1 MEMTSAQSQSVTL
14 EAGEENVGREERAFS
29 LLAGVW
35 MVARGVLRLRRGPWS
50 LLFALAGIPL
60 VRRALTGHSV
70 AYQLLGID
78 TKRQVSA
85 SGAGVDPLRAE
96 LAEASVMIERPVA
109 EVYEFW
115 RRFENIPQFL
125 AGIDHVT
132 RLDNGGWR
140 WSAEGLFGRKLEWE
154 TEVTQD
160 IELQRIAWRSR
171 PGSMFPCEGTVEF
184 HPLPGGTE
192 VVVRMM
198 YEPVA
203 GKLGAQVAR
212 VLGTD
217 AQRVLVRD
225 LARMR
230 RILEAR
236 PDVLRDA
243 IDQQI
248 TQLQFDVTTFASE
261 EELVDEMVARGREG
275 IADERD
281 ATFDERADFECDQS
295 FPASDPPQRY

>member
-1 MEMTSAQSQSVTL
+1 MEMTSAQSQSVAL
-14 EAGEENVGREERAFS
+14 ESGAENVSRGERVVS

-50 LLFALAGIPL
+50 LLVALVGIPL
-60 VRRALTGHSV
+60 VRRGLTGHST

-78 TKRQVSA
+78 TQRGA
-85 SGAGVDPLRAE
+85 SLTAGVDPLRAE

-115 RRFENIPQFL
+115 RKFENIPQFF
-125 AGIDHVT
+125 AGIDQVT

-140 WSAEGLFGRKLEWE
+140 WSADGLLGRKLEWE

-160 IELQRIAWRSR
+160 VEHQRIAWRSR

-198 YEPVA
+198 YEPLA

-225 LARMR
+225 LARLK

-248 TQLQFDVTTFASE
+248 HQLQFDVSTFASE
-261 EELVDEMVARGREG
+261 EQLEDPLVARARQD
-275 IADERD
+275 IAAERD
-281 ATFDERADFECDQS
+281 ATIERTDFDSDQS